1 MIAEEG
7 NGAAIYITQPNSGV
21 NVADASPVAPN
32 MRDYGM
38 GSQILRALGFK
49 KIKLLT
55 THPGKHSIPEGSG
68 LK

>member
-7 NGAAIYITQPNSGV
+7 VGAGVYITQPDSGI
-21 NVADASPVAPN
+21 NVADASPLAPN
-32 MRDYGM
+32 VRDYGM

-55 THPGKHSIPEGSG
+55 TNIGKHVIPEGFG
-68 LK
+68 